1 MDKSEMNPPT
11 LLLAVLASGFLLSDF
26 ASKDAHHPLAAV
38 GGLIILF
45 VLFAYD
51 REGDRSGL
59 QSLAFGAVCGFAL
72 MPIILALQEM
82 NVVARGGGGFG
93 GLFAPLAWVVATLIF
108 TLIDRARISS
118 RVAVPRAP
126 AVMSIPA
133 APREVVQPAAEP
145 QQAPSMPSAE
155 QVTPAAPAAEPQ
167 PPAPATA
174 PRAVPL
180 PKGKETEIYVNLV
193 GEGLAI
199 MRTVRAQHMGKDFY
213 LITEPM
219 PEGEQWEFTTGQI
232 VRCKKRN
239 LSHGKGLV
247 AVEEAPRAS

>member
-1 MDKSEMNPPT
+1 MNPPA

-72 MPIILALQEM
+72 MPIILALQET
-82 NVVARGGGGFG
+82 NVVARGGGLG

-108 TLIDRARISS
+108 TLIDRARMSS

-133 APREVVQPAAEP
+133 VPREVVQPAAEP
-145 QQAPSMPSAE
+145 QPAPSMPSAE
-155 QVTPAAPAAEPQ
+155 QMTPVAPAAEPQ

-174 PRAVPL
+174 PRAVSL

>member
-1 MDKSEMNPPT
+1 
-11 LLLAVLASGFLLSDF
+11 
-26 ASKDAHHPLAAV
+26 
-38 GGLIILF
+38 
-45 VLFAYD
+45 
-51 REGDRSGL
+51 
-59 QSLAFGAVCGFAL
+59 
-72 MPIILALQEM
+72 
-82 NVVARGGGGFG
+82 
-93 GLFAPLAWVVATLIF
+93 
-108 TLIDRARISS
+108 
-118 RVAVPRAP
+118 
-126 AVMSIPA
+126 
-133 APREVVQPAAEP
+133 
-145 QQAPSMPSAE
+145 MPSAE
-155 QVTPAAPAAEPQ
+155 QMTPVAPAAEPQ

-174 PRAVPL
+174 PRAVSL

>member
-1 MDKSEMNPPT
+1 MNPPA
-11 LLLAVLASGFLLSDF
+11 LLLAVLASAFLLSGF

-38 GGLIILF
+38 GGLVILF

-51 REGDRSGL
+51 HEGDRSGL
-59 QSLAFGAVCGFAL
+59 QSLAFDAVCGFAL

-82 NVVARGGGGFG
+82 NVVARGGGSLG
-93 GLFAPLAWVVATLIF
+93 GLFAPLAWAVATLIF
-108 TLIDRARISS
+108 TLIDRARMSS

-145 QQAPSMPSAE
+145 QQAPSMPSVE